1 MVNHWWFI
9 TPNII
14 YQRLPYDSRLV
25 HLVPSL
31 VHLRSTGELR
41 NRRRRPRGFGARLGG
56 AIVEGSARHDNHP
69 AISVGDFMGFSQK
82 HPAIKGYPHLWKSLY
97 IYIIESQY
105 GLGRLS
111 RQNWIMESLCFFSG
125 IWKSLCQ
132 FFFIPNIHSFE
143 VGHTRQKLQLA
154 HIATLPQT
162 AGVWFKGPVQLES
175 WQKAKWNS
183 TSQNHKPASR

>member
-97 IYIIESQY
+97 IYIYHWISIWTWETQSSELDHGIAVFFLGDLKKSVPVFFHSEHSQ
-105 GLGRLS
+105 LRS
-111 RQNWIMESLCFFSG
+111 RAHTSEVAACSHCNFASNCWCLVQRPCTVRIMAEGKMEFN
-125 IWKSLCQ
+125 ITKS
-132 FFFIPNIHSFE
+132 
-143 VGHTRQKLQLA
+143 
-154 HIATLPQT
+154 
-162 AGVWFKGPVQLES
+162 
-175 WQKAKWNS
+175 
-183 TSQNHKPASR
+183 

>member
-1 MVNHWWFI
+1 MIHITIDIMVIIMVNHWWFI

-97 IYIIESQY
+97 IYISLNLNMD
-105 GLGRLS
+105 LGDSVVRTGSWNRCVFS
-111 RQNWIMESLCFFSG
+111 RGFEKVCASFFS
-125 IWKSLCQ
+125 
-132 FFFIPNIHSFE
+132 FRTF
-143 VGHTRQKLQLA
+143 
-154 HIATLPQT
+154 T
-162 AGVWFKGPVQLES
+162 ASK
-175 WQKAKWNS
+175 
-183 TSQNHKPASR
+183 

>member
-1 MVNHWWFI
+1 MIHVSSTWSQVWSTCGPRASCHE
-9 TPNII
+9 
-14 YQRLPYDSRLV
+14 
-25 HLVPSL
+25 
-31 VHLRSTGELR
+31 TGE
-41 NRRRRPRGFGARLGG
+41 GAREGLALGWV
-56 AIVEGSARHDNHP
+56 APFVEGSARHDNHP

-82 HPAIKGYPHLWKSLY
+82 HPAIKGYPHLWKSPYVY

-125 IWKSLCQ
+125 MLKKSVPV
-132 FFFIPNIHSFE
+132 FFHSEHSQLRSRAHTSE
-143 VGHTRQKLQLA
+143 VAACSHCNFASNCWCL
-154 HIATLPQT
+154 
-162 AGVWFKGPVQLES
+162 VQRPCTEKES